1 MLQCVE
7 YSWRG
12 VTLREMRS
20 PFILKKKEKKMM
32 TVIDS
37 CVGGHDDDDDDD
49 DDGVFD
55 DDNDFSLNSA
65 LMSLRFQVAW

>member
-1 MLQCVE
+1 
-7 YSWRG
+7 
-12 VTLREMRS
+12 
-20 PFILKKKEKKMM
+20 M

-49 DDGVFD
+49 DVFD
-55 DDNDFSLNSA
+55 DYNDFSLNSA

>member
-1 MLQCVE
+1 
-7 YSWRG
+7 
-12 VTLREMRS
+12 
-20 PFILKKKEKKMM
+20 MM
-32 TVIDS
+32 TVIDR
-37 CVGGHDDDDDDD
+37 CVGGHDDDDDDDD

>member
-1 MLQCVE
+1 
-7 YSWRG
+7 
-12 VTLREMRS
+12 
-20 PFILKKKEKKMM
+20 MM

-37 CVGGHDDDDDDD
+37 CVGGHDD